1 MSRYICHFHNFSS
14 GKLYYTDVMEM
25 LRDIDPPL
33 GFGKDCPERQA
44 YKRLIRMNMPMDQEG
59 KVIYFDL
66 NLATWQRCQLKERDA
81 SMILMVGYNITLNIY
96 QVLMFHL

>member
-1 MSRYICHFHNFSS
+1 MFSS

-59 KVIYFDL
+59 KVI
-66 NLATWQRCQLKERDA
+66 
-81 SMILMVGYNITLNIY
+81 
-96 QVLMFHL
+96 

>member
-1 MSRYICHFHNFSS
+1 MSTRLKVLSTSVKASSFHFHIMEYYAYGIHNLSS

-59 KVIYFDL
+59 KVI
-66 NLATWQRCQLKERDA
+66 
-81 SMILMVGYNITLNIY
+81 IY
-96 QVLMFHL
+96 

>member
-1 MSRYICHFHNFSS
+1 
-14 GKLYYTDVMEM
+14 MEM

-59 KVIYFDL
+59 KVRMQCDINKSCLQSD
-66 NLATWQRCQLKERDA
+66 NQLVRN
-81 SMILMVGYNITLNIY
+81 VY
-96 QVLMFHL
+96 

>member
-14 GKLYYTDVMEM
+14 GKLYYIDVMEM

-59 KVIYFDL
+59 KVII
-66 NLATWQRCQLKERDA
+66 
-81 SMILMVGYNITLNIY
+81 SI
-96 QVLMFHL
+96 

>member
-1 MSRYICHFHNFSS
+1 
-14 GKLYYTDVMEM
+14 MEM

-59 KVIYFDL
+59 KVRKQCDI
-66 NLATWQRCQLKERDA
+66 NLVSKVITNWSEMSADA
-81 SMILMVGYNITLNIY
+81 
-96 QVLMFHL
+96 

>member
-1 MSRYICHFHNFSS
+1 MVSLAAMGMSALVVSSSTSGSS
-14 GKLYYTDVMEM
+14 GKLYYTDVMEL

-59 KVIYFDL
+59 KVRL
-66 NLATWQRCQLKERDA
+66 NYLR
-81 SMILMVGYNITLNIY
+81 S
-96 QVLMFHL
+96 

>member
-1 MSRYICHFHNFSS
+1 MQNLREIYYSSNLDPIPNPDLLFLSAYPITISNIFSS

-59 KVIYFDL
+59 KV
-66 NLATWQRCQLKERDA
+66 K
-81 SMILMVGYNITLNIY
+81 
-96 QVLMFHL
+96 